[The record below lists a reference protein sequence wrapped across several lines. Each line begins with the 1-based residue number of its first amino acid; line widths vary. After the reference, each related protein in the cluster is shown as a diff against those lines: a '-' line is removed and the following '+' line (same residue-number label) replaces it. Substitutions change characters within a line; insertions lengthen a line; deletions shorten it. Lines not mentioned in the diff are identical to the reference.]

1 MRYGFVI
8 PVYNHGS
15 TLEAVVQKLA
25 VHNLPIIVID
35 DGNDEYNKA
44 FIKLVAEKYQLVDVV
59 VHKKNCGKGKA
70 VASGIF
76 RANEI
81 GLTHVFQIDSDGQ
94 HDTDRVKKFIE
105 KSKEN
110 PDAVICGYPEY
121 DKDAPKHRVNGRKIA
136 NGWVHF
142 VCLSNEIKDAMI
154 GFRVYPVAPY
164 LKLLKSHTFIDS
176 RMGCDI
182 DVLVRLSWLGIRI
195 ISESV
200 KVSYPADGI
209 SNFRMVSD
217 NLRIAWTYTRL
228 CLGMFIRFPI
238 IIYRNLKKNK

>member
-1 MRYGFVI
+1 
-8 PVYNHGS
+8 
-15 TLEAVVQKLA
+15 
-25 VHNLPIIVID
+25 
-35 DGNDEYNKA
+35 
-44 FIKLVAEKYQLVDVV
+44 
-59 VHKKNCGKGKA
+59 
-70 VASGIF
+70 
-76 RANEI
+76 
-81 GLTHVFQIDSDGQ
+81 
-94 HDTDRVKKFIE
+94 
-105 KSKEN
+105 
-110 PDAVICGYPEY
+110 
-121 DKDAPKHRVNGRKIA
+121 
-136 NGWVHF
+136 
-142 VCLSNEIKDAMI
+142 MI

-164 LKLLKSHTFIDS
+164 LKLLKSHAFIDS